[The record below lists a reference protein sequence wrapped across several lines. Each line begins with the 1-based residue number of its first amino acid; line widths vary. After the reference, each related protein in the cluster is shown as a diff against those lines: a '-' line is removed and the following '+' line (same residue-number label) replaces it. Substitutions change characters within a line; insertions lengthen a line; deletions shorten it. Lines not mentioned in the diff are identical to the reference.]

1 LEKLD
6 MRNFSRILIATALS
20 TLALTTWAAKEG
32 DPVQTANP
40 PYKPGREIDDGGSAG
55 SGSPAQ
61 HTRASDDGA
70 QPVKSSNGPYKPG
83 READDGQ
90 DAGDNPSK

>member
-1 LEKLD
+1 

-32 DPVQTANP
+32 GPVKTSDA

-55 SGSPAQ
+55 SGTPAQ
-61 HTRASDDGA
+61 QNRASDDGV
-70 QPVKSSNGPYKPG
+70 QPVRSSNARYKPG

-90 DAGDNPSK
+90 GAGNSNNK